1 MMARA
6 AAVLRGARHMAEKA
20 AGRDERAALDMSADE
35 FRAAGHRLVDRIAEF
50 YDSLRERPVT
60 RGEAPDAIRDLVGR
74 GALPVAGAPV
84 RELLDSLVPLLC
96 DHSLH
101 NGHPRFMGYITSS
114 GAPLGAL
121 ADLLAAAVNP
131 NVGKWD
137 LAPVA
142 TEIEAQVV
150 RWLAELVGFGAPCG
164 GIMVSGGNM
173 ANFLGLLAAR
183 HAKAPWNLRAEGVGA
198 DDRRLIV
205 YASRETHTWIEKAA
219 DLFGLGTSAIRWLP
233 TDATQR
239 LSVDELERQIAAD
252 RAAGGWP
259 FLVVGTAG
267 SVSTGAID
275 PLREIAAIARRHEL
289 WFHVDGA
296 YGAPAAAL
304 PEAPTDLKALALA
317 DSVALDPHKWLYM
330 PLEAACTLVRD
341 PTALMQTFSYRPR
354 YYHFDEAQDV
364 TNFYEHGPQNSR
376 GFRALKVWL
385 CLKHVGRSGYE
396 RMIRDD
402 IGLARRLFET
412 AQRHAEIEAR
422 TLSLSIATF
431 RYRPAAARGGGEAW
445 GQYLDT
451 LNSAL
456 LSALEREGECFV
468 SNAVIDGA
476 QYLRA
481 CIVNFRT
488 RVEDVDALPEI
499 VARRGRALDAELRP
513 AGLR

>member
-1 MMARA
+1 
-6 AAVLRGARHMAEKA
+6 MAERA
-20 AGRDERAALDMSADE
+20 SGAGRNERAALDMSGEE
-35 FRAAGHRLVDRIAEF
+35 FRAAGHRLVDQIAELF
-50 YDSLRERPVT
+50 DSLRERAVT

-74 GALPVAGAPV
+74 GALPIDGAPA

-101 NGHPRFMGYITSS
+101 NGHPRFMGYITASA
-114 GAPLGAL
+114 APLGAL

-131 NVGKWD
+131 NVGSWA

-142 TEIEAQVV
+142 TEIEAQAV

-173 ANFLGLLAAR
+173 ANFLGFLAAR
-183 HAKAPWNLRAEGVGA
+183 HAKAPWNLRTDGVGA
-198 DDRRLIV
+198 DTRRLTA

-239 LSVDELERQIAAD
+239 LRVDELERQIDAD
-252 RAAGGWP
+252 RAAGSWP
-259 FLVVGTAG
+259 FLAVGTAG

-275 PLREIAAIARRHEL
+275 PLPEIAVVARRHGL

-304 PEAPTDLKALALA
+304 PEAPADLKALALA

-341 PTALMQTFSYRPR
+341 PAALMHTFSYRPR

-385 CLKHVGRSGYE
+385 CLKHVGRLGYE
-396 RMIRDD
+396 KMIRDD
-402 IGLARRLFET
+402 IALARRLFE
-412 AQRHAEIEAR
+412 AARRHAEIEAR
-422 TLSLSIATF
+422 TQSLSIATF
-431 RYRPAAARGGGEAW
+431 RYRPADARAGGEAW
-445 GQYLDT
+445 SKYLDT
-451 LNSAL
+451 LNTAL
-456 LSALEREGECFV
+456 LSAIEREGECFV

-499 VARRGRALDAELRP
+499 VVRRGRQLDAELRP
-513 AGLR
+513 ATLR

>member
-1 MMARA
+1 
-6 AAVLRGARHMAEKA
+6 MAERA
-20 AGRDERAALDMSADE
+20 SGAGRGERAALDMTGEE
-35 FRAAGHRLVDRIAEF
+35 FRAAGHRLVDQIAEF
-50 YDSLRERPVT
+50 YDSLRERAVT
-60 RGEAPDAIRDLVGR
+60 RGDAPDTIRDLVGR
-74 GALPVAGAPV
+74 GTLPVDGAPA

-114 GAPLGAL
+114 AAPLGAL

-164 GIMVSGGNM
+164 GIMVSGGNA
-173 ANFLGLLAAR
+173 ANFLGFLAAR
-183 HAKAPWNLRAEGVGA
+183 HAKAPWNLRTDGVGA
-198 DDRRLIV
+198 DARRLIV

-239 LSVDELERQIAAD
+239 LRVDELERQIAAD
-252 RAAGGWP
+252 RAAGSWP

-275 PLREIAAIARRHEL
+275 PLREIAEVAHRHGL

-304 PEAPTDLKALALA
+304 PEAAADLKALALA
-317 DSVALDPHKWLYM
+317 DSLALDPHKWLYM
-330 PLEAACTLVRD
+330 PVEAACTLVRD
-341 PTALMQTFSYRPR
+341 PAALLHTFSYRPV
-354 YYHFDEAQDV
+354 YYHFDGAENL

-385 CLKHVGRSGYE
+385 CLKNVGRAGYE
-396 RMIRDD
+396 KMIRDD
-402 IGLARRLFET
+402 IALARRLFEA
-412 AQRHAEIEAR
+412 AQRHTELEAR

-431 RYRPAAARGGGEAW
+431 RYRPAGARAGDEAW
-445 GQYLDT
+445 GKYLDT
-451 LNSAL
+451 LNTAL

-481 CIVNFRT
+481 CVVNFRT

-499 VARRGRALDAELRP
+499 VARRGRRLDSELRP
-513 AGLR
+513 ASLR

>member
-1 MMARA
+1 
-6 AAVLRGARHMAEKA
+6 
-20 AGRDERAALDMSADE
+20 MSAEE
-35 FRAAGHRLVDRIAEF
+35 FRAAGHRLVDRIAEL
-50 YDSLRERPVT
+50 YDSLRERPIT
-60 RGEAPDAIRDLVGR
+60 RGEPPDVIRDLVGR
-74 GALPVAGAPV
+74 GALPVSGAPAD
-84 RELLDSLVPLLC
+84 ELLDSLVPLLF

-114 GAPLGAL
+114 AAPLGAL

-142 TEIEAQVV
+142 TEIESQVV
-150 RWLAELVGFGAPCG
+150 RWLAELVGFGSPSG

-173 ANFLGLLAAR
+173 ANFLGFLAAR
-183 HAKAPWNLRAEGVGA
+183 HAKAPWNLRADGIGA
-198 DDRRLIV
+198 DARRLIV

-219 DLFGLGTSAIRWLP
+219 DLFGLGTSAIRWLA
-233 TDATQR
+233 TDSTQR
-239 LSVDELERQIAAD
+239 LRVDELERQIAAD
-252 RAAGGWP
+252 RAAGSWP

-267 SVSTGAID
+267 SVSTGAVD
-275 PLREIAAIARRHEL
+275 PLPEIAAIARRHEL

-296 YGAPAAAL
+296 YGAMAAML
-304 PEAPTDLKALALA
+304 PEAPADLKALALA

-341 PTALMQTFSYRPR
+341 PSALMRTFSYRPR
-354 YYHFDEAQDV
+354 YYHFDEAEAV

-385 CLKHVGRSGYE
+385 CLKHVGRAGYE

-402 IGLARRLFET
+402 IALARRLFEG
-412 AQRHAEIEAR
+412 ARRHAELEAR
-422 TLSLSIATF
+422 THCLSIATF
-431 RYRPAAARGGGEAW
+431 RYRPTGARAGGDAW
-445 GQYLDT
+445 ARYLDE
-451 LNSAL
+451 LNTAL
-456 LSALEREGECFV
+456 LSALGREGDCFL

-513 AGLR
+513 EALR